1 MLNWNEFFQ
10 IILLMALACFASYYE
25 GKERGEKQERK
36 RIVDRYD
43 IKMK

>member
-10 IILLMALACFASYYE
+10 IILLLALACFASYYA
-25 GKERGEKQERK
+25 GIDKGVKEERE
-36 RIVDRYD
+36 RILDRYD